1 MKLKSIYAKFISVLL
16 VMAIMISAAAPS
28 AFAATILSKA
38 DRDAYRI
45 TACDEIVRVARE
57 QIGFYENNINK
68 FTTWYYGYET
78 DAYWCSI
85 FVSWC
90 ADQIGAIGTSVPKR
104 SACSSMKN
112 WFELRGEYYSVD
124 SDYVPKKGDIVFIN
138 TEVDGTDAIHHV
150 EIVTENGFFGGEKN
164 PKVKCIGGNT
174 SDLNFK
180 GSEYVTEKTR
190 PVNGTRA
197 QIVGYAHPSYEK
209 SMGVMG
215 SVNTFAE
222 KTRLPFFK
230 LLQSKLISMIY
241 NMEVLWD
248 NFTTSVEMSV
258 QKSNENFRNSCAAIE
273 EKFNV
278 FRVKSDNVADEVEEN
293 PEKTSLAAAEETTQP
308 A

>member
-1 MKLKSIYAKFISVLL
+1 MKFKSIYVKLISVLL
-16 VMAIMISAAAPS
+16 AMAMIITAAAPS
-28 AFAATILSKA
+28 AFAATILSKT
-38 DRDAYRI
+38 DRDAYSV
-45 TACDEIVRVARE
+45 TAREEIVRIARE
-57 QIGFYENNINK
+57 QIGFYEGNINK

-104 SACSSMKN
+104 SACSSMRN
-112 WFELRGEYYSVD
+112 WFEMRGEYYPVD

-138 TEVDGTDAIHHV
+138 TEVDGTDDIHHV
-150 EIVTENGFFGGEKN
+150 EIITENGFIGSENARKI
-164 PKVKCIGGNT
+164 KCIGGNT
-174 SDLNFK
+174 SDLNFN

-190 PVNGTRA
+190 PLNGTRA
-197 QIVGYAHPSYEK
+197 QIVGYATPSYEK
-209 SMGVMG
+209 SMGLMG

-248 NFTTSVEMSV
+248 NFTTSIEMSV
-258 QKSNENFRNSCAAIE
+258 QKSNENFRNSVAAIDE
-273 EKFNV
+273 RFNSIKANIETAPD
-278 FRVKSDNVADEVEEN
+278 KSEEN
-293 PEKTSLAAAEETTQP
+293 IEEADTEAVEETT
-308 A
+308 